1 MSARTT
7 VRIDDDLMRQL
18 KERALCKNMSVARLL
33 NDALRAGLRVMA
45 KPKRQNRFIQETH
58 DMGPPLID
66 LTHTNALLDEWDT
79 EESIRKMSL
88 GK

>member
-7 VRIDDDLMRQL
+7 IRLDEDLMRQL
-18 KERALCKNMSVARLL
+18 KERAKRENTSLSRCL
-33 NDALRAGLRVMA
+33 NQIIREGLRASSTPR
-45 KPKRQNRFIQETH
+45 KRKKFVQKTY

-66 LTHTNALLDEWDT
+66 LTHTNAVIDALEDE
-79 EESIRKMSL
+79 EIIRKMAL